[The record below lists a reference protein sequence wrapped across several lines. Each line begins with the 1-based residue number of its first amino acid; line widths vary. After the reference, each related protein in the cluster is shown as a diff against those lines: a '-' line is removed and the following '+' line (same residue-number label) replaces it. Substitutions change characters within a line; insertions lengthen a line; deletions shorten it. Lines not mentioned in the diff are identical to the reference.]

1 MPMISADF
9 RQGMRDSVPVLIGVA
24 PFGLLFGALAVE
36 NGLDIVEATL
46 MSALIFGGASQMVGI
61 DLFGTRIAP
70 WMIVLSIFAV
80 NFRHVLYSAS
90 LGPKL
95 VRYSGLQKA
104 VAFFF
109 LTDVHYSAAERRHEL
124 GLPFRFGWYMG
135 LTIPLYVIWIVETAI
150 GGLFGRLI
158 TNPQSFGIDMLLP
171 VYFLGIVVGFR
182 RRRNWLPVVI
192 ASGLASLFA
201 YVTIGSPWHVSIGA
215 VAGVSFAALIAGDQ
229 PVVEPEVNEAEEIT

>member
-1 MPMISADF
+1 MATNYADF

-36 NGLDIVEATL
+36 SGMDIFQATL
-46 MSALIFGGASQMVGI
+46 MSAMIFGGASQMVGI

-95 VRYSGLQKA
+95 LHYSGLQKA
-104 VAFFF
+104 ISFFF
-109 LTDVHYSAAERRHEL
+109 LTDVHYSVAERRHEQ
-124 GLPFRFGWYMG
+124 GLSIGFGWYMG
-135 LTIPLYVIWIVETAI
+135 LTIPLYLVWIAETVI
-150 GGLFGRLI
+150 GGLFGKLI
-158 TNPQSFGIDMLLP
+158 NNPQSFGIDMLLP
-171 VYFLGIVVGFR
+171 VYFLGMVMGFR
-182 RRRNWLPVVI
+182 RRRNWLPVVL
-192 ASGLASLFA
+192 ASGLASSLA

-215 VAGVSFAALIAGDQ
+215 VAGVAFAALIAGDQ
-229 PVVEPEVNEAEEIT
+229 PAAEPDVNETDGII

>member
-9 RQGMRDSVPVLIGVA
+9 RHGMRDSVPVLIGVA

-36 NGLDIVEATL
+36 NGMGIVEATL

-61 DLFGTRIAP
+61 DLFGTQIAP

-95 VRYSGLQKA
+95 IQYTGLQKA
-104 VAFFF
+104 IAFFF

-124 GLPFRFGWYMG
+124 GQSFGFGWYMG
-135 LTIPLYVIWIVETAI
+135 LTIPLYILWIGETII
-150 GGLFGRLI
+150 GGLFGKLI
-158 TNPQSFGIDMLLP
+158 TNPEAFGMDMLLP
-171 VYFLGIVVGFR
+171 VYFLGIVMGFR

-192 ASGLASLFA
+192 ASGLASSLA
-201 YVTIGSPWHVSIGA
+201 YGTIGSPWHVSIGA
-215 VAGVSFAALIAGDQ
+215 IAGVAFAALIAGDQ
-229 PVVEPEVNEAEEIT
+229 PVTEPEANETEEIT